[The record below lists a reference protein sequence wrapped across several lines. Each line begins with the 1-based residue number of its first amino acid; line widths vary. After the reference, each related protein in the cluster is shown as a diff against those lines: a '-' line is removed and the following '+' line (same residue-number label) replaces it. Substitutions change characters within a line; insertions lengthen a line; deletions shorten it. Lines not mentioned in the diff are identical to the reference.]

1 MATIRG
7 TSGNNR
13 LTGTDVADALYG
25 LDGNDI
31 LDGGEGND
39 LYDGGNGN
47 DVFLIWG
54 VTGTDTFRGGAG
66 TDTIRLTDGVSTAS
80 FVLGTKASVERI
92 DFAGFDLT
100 GTDGDDIFDL
110 GGVISLIGRRT
121 IWLNDGDDRFTGS
134 AAGDSVHGGT
144 GDDRLDGGAGDD
156 ILEGGIGNDTLIGND
171 GNDRIVLQGRT
182 GQDKILGGAGTDRV
196 VIAGGTQLSYL
207 SLNGSASIEILR
219 FETGAALEG
228 TSGRD
233 TFDLSGVTAYE
244 NRQTIRLGSGADSF
258 NGSKAGDMV
267 DGGNGDDRLLGG
279 DGNDILEGGA
289 GNDVL
294 NGGNGNDIFRVQ
306 GAFGVDSHNGGTGT
320 DTLEIVGGAQT
331 SSLRLPASASVEV
344 LKFNGFDLS
353 GTDDNDHFDF
363 SGITT
368 IIARRTIWLNDGDDV
383 FTGSGTVD
391 DVHGGEGDDR
401 IEGGA
406 GNDIIEGGGGS
417 DTLLG
422 DSGNDIFRVQ
432 GDFGADI
439 IRGGTGTDTLQVV
452 AGAETSTLTLD
463 AAASVEILAFIDAD
477 LNGTD
482 GNDDF
487 NLSGVAKITN
497 GRTIWLNAG
506 NDVFIGSQTV
516 DRVHGGAGND
526 RLQGGKGADILSG
539 GTGRDSFVY
548 TAASESTVATTG
560 RDRIED
566 FSHAQGDRIDLSAID
581 AVTGTSGNQAFT
593 YIGSAGYS
601 GKGGEVR
608 VAAVTGGVLVYADL
622 DGDKSSDMSIL
633 VTGVSSLT
641 AADFIL

>member
-7 TSGNNR
+7 TSGSDR
-13 LTGTDVADALYG
+13 LAGTDIADTLYG

-39 LYDGGNGN
+39 VYDGGNGN
-47 DVFLIWG
+47 DTFLIWG
-54 VTGTDTFRGGAG
+54 DAGTDIFRGGAG
-66 TDTIRLTDGVSTAS
+66 TDTIRLADGTSTSA

-92 DFAGFDLT
+92 DFAGADLT
-100 GTDGDDIFDL
+100 GTDGDDVFDL
-110 GGVISLIGRRT
+110 RGVISLIGRRT
-121 IWLNDGDDRFTGS
+121 IWLNDGDDSFTGS

-156 ILEGGIGNDTLIGND
+156 ILEGGVGNDTLIGND

-182 GQDKILGGAGTDRV
+182 GQDKILGGAGTDRL
-196 VIAGGTQLSYL
+196 VIAGGTQVNFL
-207 SLNGSASIEILR
+207 SLTASASIEILR
-219 FETGAALEG
+219 FEADAMLEG

-233 TFDLSGVTAYE
+233 TIDLSGVTAYE
-244 NRQTIRLGSGADSF
+244 NRQIIRLGSGVDSF
-258 NGSKAGDMV
+258 TGSRSGDLV

-306 GAFGVDSHNGGTGT
+306 GAFGADSYAGGAGT
-320 DTLEIVGGAQT
+320 DTLDIIGGAQT
-331 SSLRLPASASVEV
+331 TSLLLPGSTSVEI
-344 LKFNGFDLS
+344 LRFNDFDLS
-353 GTDDNDHFDF
+353 GTDGDDRFDL

-368 IIARRTIWLNDGDDV
+368 ITNRRTIWLNDGDDR
-383 FTGSGTVD
+383 FTGSRTVD

-401 IEGGA
+401 LDGGA
-406 GNDIIEGGGGS
+406 GNDIIEGGGGN

-432 GDFGADI
+432 GDFGIDI

-452 AGAETSTLTLD
+452 AGAETSSLHLN
-463 AAASVEILAFIDAD
+463 AAASVEILAFTDAD
-477 LNGTD
+477 LTGTD
-482 GNDDF
+482 GNDSFD
-487 NLSGVAKITN
+487 LSGVTKITN

-506 NDVFIGSQTV
+506 NDLFVGSQTV
-516 DRVHGGAGND
+516 DRIHGGAGND
-526 RLQGGKGADILSG
+526 RLQGGKGADILTG
-539 GTGRDSFVY
+539 GTGRDTFAY
-548 TAASESTVATTG
+548 TATSDSTVAATG

-566 FSHAQGDRIDLSAID
+566 FSQAQGDQIDLSALD
-581 AVTGTSGNQAFT
+581 AITGTSGNQAFT
-593 YIGSAGYS
+593 YIGSAGFS

-608 VAAVTGGVLVYADL
+608 VAVVTSGVLVYADL

-633 VTGVSSLT
+633 VAGITSLT